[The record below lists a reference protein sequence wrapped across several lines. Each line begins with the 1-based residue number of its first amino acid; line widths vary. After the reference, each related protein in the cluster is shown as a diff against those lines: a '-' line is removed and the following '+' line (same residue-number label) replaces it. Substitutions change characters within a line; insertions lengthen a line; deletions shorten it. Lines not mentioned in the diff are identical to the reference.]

1 MNLGRKNNPNSV
13 KQTLFMLR
21 EPDQRPSTKLDDF
34 WSKKEENQCSSDT
47 INMFSKKDPSQLW
60 PEVCA

>member
-34 WSKKEENQCSSDT
+34 
-47 INMFSKKDPSQLW
+47 
-60 PEVCA
+60 